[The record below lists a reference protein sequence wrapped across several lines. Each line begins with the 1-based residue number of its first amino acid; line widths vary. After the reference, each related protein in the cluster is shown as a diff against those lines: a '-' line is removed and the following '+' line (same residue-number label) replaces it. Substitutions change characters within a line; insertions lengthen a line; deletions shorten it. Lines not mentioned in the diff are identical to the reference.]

1 MRSEERAGIVFAV
14 MLFLWGT
21 VVCDPF
27 RIFAR
32 YLVRVSE
39 RAFTFIGM
47 PDLASSILM
56 TVLICLL
63 TLVLLKISCTRFV
76 IFIPCA
82 IAAACLGGFTVWGFV
97 KGEVYVPEAVALAI
111 PVVILII
118 LYLLKLDKILV
129 WAADVYIFSLPIAL
143 ITYLITNPIAYK
155 FPDASGFLYINRN
168 CDVDLTAPFSELA
181 GIPGFVFGIFMF
193 IIAALPIVYLSLG
206 KRKGVSQ
213 GGNKSL
219 F

>member
-14 MLFLWGT
+14 LLFLWGT

-32 YLVRVSE
+32 YLIRVSD
-39 RAFTFIGM
+39 RAFRFVGM
-47 PDLASSILM
+47 PDIVSCILM

-63 TLVLLKISCTRFV
+63 TLILLKISGTRFV

-97 KGEVYVPEAVALAI
+97 KGEVYVPEACALAV
-111 PVVILII
+111 PVIILIA

-129 WAADVYIFSLPIAL
+129 WVADIYIFSLPVAL
-143 ITYLITNPIAYK
+143 ITYLITYPLSRA
-155 FPDASGFLYINRN
+155 FPAAEKFLYINRN
-168 CDVDLTAPFSELA
+168 CDVDLTYPFEGLA
-181 GIPGFVFGIFMF
+181 GIPGFVFGIFLF
-193 IIAALPIVYLSLG
+193 VIVSLPVIYLAMG
-206 KRKGVSQ
+206 KRKGVSE
-213 GGNKSL
+213 GR
-219 F
+219 

>member
-32 YLVRVSE
+32 YLIRVSD
-39 RAFTFIGM
+39 RVFTSIGI
-47 PDLASSILM
+47 PGIVSGILM

-63 TLVLLKISCTRFV
+63 TLVLLKISNTGFV

-97 KGEVYVPEAVALAI
+97 KGEVYVPEAVVLAI
-111 PVVILII
+111 PVVILIV
-118 LYLLKLDKILV
+118 LYLFKLDKILIWV
-129 WAADVYIFSLPIAL
+129 ADVYIFSLPLAL
-143 ITYLITNPIAYK
+143 ITYLITYPLSRS
-155 FPDASGFLYINRN
+155 FPALGKILYINRN
-168 CDVDLTAPFSELA
+168 CDVDLTAPFAGIA
-181 GIPGFVFGIFMF
+181 GIPGFVWGIFF
-193 IIAALPIVYLSLG
+193 TVIAALPIIYVTLG
-206 KRKGVSQ
+206 RRKGAQ
-213 GGNKSL
+213 NGR
-219 F
+219 